1 MTLFLMTLLRLSL
14 LGSVLT
20 CLLVLFRR
28 LLGRRVSPAV
38 FYYLWLP
45 VLLRLCVPAGITVTL
60 PAVPAPAETVS
71 VSQNVLD
78 GAPDREVLPSADGM
92 GEPDGT
98 DMNAAVDGY
107 QVQPSSPTGETA
119 GESRTG
125 MPDVRELIPGL
136 LLGLWGLGAAV
147 SLGRCLWSYRRFSRA
162 VRRCAGKPGRE
173 AADLLGLMDPSG
185 RAELAVS
192 GGVSTPMVLGVV
204 RPVIVLPDRAIAPG
218 QLEDILAHEL
228 THIRWWDVLY
238 KWFAMAVT
246 ALHWFNPLMILL
258 RRELDRLCELSCDEA
273 VIRRL
278 TPIRRR
284 RYGETLLA
292 MAAEPPARGGWMR
305 ATLSEGKTR
314 LRERLVAI
322 GRYHRS
328 GPSAV
333 LLTLALAVVLGGCA
347 LIGDGTRAPAETTPP
362 PAESDDPAPTET
374 VWITDDLLADVQ
386 LCELADGLSLAIPQD
401 IADQLLIF
409 YPDQPPEGEES
420 SSSLLSVYEKKSY
433 EQSME
438 ENGFEMGYLFSV
450 IRYTPVQYEQEYLA
464 CQGGFGGLDIFARDD
479 EWYYGWNTATDVQFY
494 RTGGEIGA
502 NSQDWKDWE
511 DLYNRMDEIRAD
523 FANRN
528 GLTAYSGAA
537 DLNRDFLWEG
547 EHCYVNWHS
556 DDWSW
561 SMTLLLSQPAGQG
574 DGGIWC
580 VEQWYDN
587 NYGNQ
592 YWVWPRTDML
602 AADYYAA
609 LQEQADRG
617 ERTELLDP
625 LTAALAWV
633 REDRSDPTIQTDSL
647 RLLEAEPGG
656 NVFGRIRS
664 VLGQGCTVELGTCTD
679 GRAEGGQ
686 PCEDPDGG
694 GLSGNSLYALV
705 WARAQAPD
713 TLEGDYV
720 RITAADG
727 SELLF
732 LEENDLL
739 RVTRDGME
747 EWFTP
752 AYDYDRTAY
761 DRVYDPC
768 QSWLAAAG

>member
-1 MTLFLMTLLRLSL
+1 MTLFLMTLARLSL
-14 LGSVLT
+14 LGSALT
-20 CLLVLFRR
+20 CLLVLLRR

-45 VLLRLCVPAGITVTL
+45 VLLRLCVPVGITVTL
-60 PAVPAPAETVS
+60 PAAPAPAETVS
-71 VSQNVLD
+71 VSQTVPD
-78 GAPDREVLPSADGM
+78 GAPDREVLPPAGGM
-92 GEPDGT
+92 GEL
-98 DMNAAVDGY
+98 DMSAAAESHT
-107 QVQPSSPTGETA
+107 QPSPSAGETA
-119 GESRTG
+119 GESRTE
-125 MPDVRELIPGL
+125 MPDVWELLPGL
-136 LLGLWGLGAAV
+136 LLGLWAVGAAV
-147 SLGRCLWSYRRFSRA
+147 SLGRCLWTYRRFARM
-162 VRRCAGKPGRE
+162 VRRAARTPSRE
-173 AADLLGLMDPSG
+173 AADLLRLMDPSG

-192 GGVSTPMVLGVV
+192 GAVSTPMVLGVV
-204 RPVIVLPDRAIAPG
+204 RPVIVLPDRAAAPG

-228 THIRWWDVLY
+228 THIRRRDLLY
-238 KWFAMAVT
+238 KRFTVAVT

-278 TPIRRR
+278 TPARRR

-292 MAAEPPARGGWMR
+292 MAAEPPVRGGWMR
-305 ATLSEGKTR
+305 ATLSEGKAR

-322 GRYHRS
+322 GRYRRG
-328 GPSAV
+328 GPAAV
-333 LLTLALAVVLGGCA
+333 LLTLALAAALGGCA
-347 LIGDGTRAPAETTPP
+347 LIGGGTRAPAETAPA
-362 PAESDDPAPTET
+362 PAESDDPPPTET

-386 LCELADGLSLAIPQD
+386 LYELADGLSLAIPRD
-401 IADQLLIF
+401 IADQLLIV
-409 YPDQPPEGEES
+409 YPDQPPEEDS
-420 SSSLLSVYEKKSY
+420 RSLISVYEKESY

-464 CQGGFGGLDIFARDD
+464 SQGGFGGLDIFARDD
-479 EWYYGWNTATDVQFY
+479 DWYYGWGTATDVQFY
-494 RTGGEIGA
+494 RTGGEIDTY
-502 NSQDWKDWE
+502 SQDWKDWE
-511 DLYNRMDEIRAD
+511 ALYDRMDEIRAD

-537 DLNRDFLWEG
+537 DLSRDFLWEG
-547 EHCYVNWHS
+547 EHRYVNWHS
-556 DDWSW
+556 GDWSW
-561 SMTLLLSQPAGQG
+561 STTLVLSQPAGQG
-574 DGGIWC
+574 DGGVWC

-587 NYGNQ
+587 NYGNR
-592 YWVWPRTDML
+592 YWVWPRTDVP

-625 LTAALAWV
+625 LTAALEWV
-633 REDRSDPTIQTDSL
+633 REDRSDPAIQTDSL

-656 NVFGRIRS
+656 NVFGRIVS
-664 VLGQGCTVELGTCTD
+664 VLGQDCAVELGTCAG

-686 PCEDPDGG
+686 PCEDPTGD
-694 GLSGNSLYALV
+694 GLSGNNLYALV
-705 WARAQAPD
+705 WAGAQAPD
-713 TLEGDYV
+713 MLEGNYV
-720 RITAADG
+720 RVTAADG

-732 LEENDLL
+732 LEEGDLL
-739 RVTRDGME
+739 RVTRDGTE

-768 QSWLAAAG
+768 QSWLGAQE